1 MGKFAGFWKR
11 IKNIGINAL
20 NSTINGLSKIN
31 NLYKKYK
38 PIVTTYIETLM
49 AALPGGSL
57 SAPIVNLGLNKISN
71 LVDLAKFG
79 IDHPNTSLPIDQ
91 NSIPKHRDGPVH
103 VGKISQKDLDNMHQ
117 QKIRSRFDE
126 LRRINTSTSN

>member
-38 PIVTTYIETLM
+38 PIVTTGIEAIMT
-49 AALPGGSL
+49 ALPGGSL

-79 IDHPNTSLPIDQ
+79 IDHPNTFLP
-91 NSIPKHRDGPVH
+91 STAPKFKNDGPAH
-103 VGKISQKDLDNMHQ
+103 IGKISQKDLDNMHQ

>member
-11 IKNIGINAL
+11 VKNIGINAL

-38 PIVTTYIETLM
+38 PIVNTGIDALM
-49 AALPGGSL
+49 SALPGGSL
-57 SAPIVNLGLNKISN
+57 AAPIVNLGLNKISN

-79 IDHPNTSLPIDQ
+79 IDNPNTFLPSSAPKHINIDQ
-91 NSIPKHRDGPVH
+91 DKICRQMKICWLIHFCNFCENSILF
-103 VGKISQKDLDNMHQ
+103 Q
-117 QKIRSRFDE
+117 FYF
-126 LRRINTSTSN
+126 

>member
-38 PIVTTYIETLM
+38 PIVNTGIDALM
-49 AALPGGSL
+49 SALPGGSL
-57 SAPIVNLGLNKISN
+57 AAPVVNLGLNKISN

-79 IDHPNTSLPIDQ
+79 IDNPNTFLP
-91 NSIPKHRDGPVH
+91 SSAPKHINNGPIH
-103 VGKISQKDLDNMHQ
+103 VGKISHRD
-117 QKIRSRFDE
+117 KINSRFDE